1 MGCPDL
7 PSTVHMCLH
16 IVDYT
21 TATGVQKSTVA
32 QAAAFLDD
40 RQFRARDSFPQIL
53 SNNLNNYNIVHGTS
67 EW

>member
-16 IVDYT
+16 RVDHT
-21 TATGVQKSTVA
+21 TATRVQESTVA
-32 QAAAFLDD
+32 QAAAFVDD

-53 SNNLNNYNIVHGTS
+53 SNNLRNYNIVHGTS
-67 EW
+67 E